1 MVVTRFRE
9 VKLTRK
15 VRVACAGG
23 CGKKLARQQTFWQT
37 LNPFNTNVAGQPKT
51 AFEIGA
57 ELKDKA
63 DAWQPVATCPACAA
77 APTYRCTFTDD
88 GRIGRTHGVEPLT
101 VRAADGDIL
110 AERVFAY
117 ARPHLRSSDVEAFV
131 NLDEMRGFIRCGF
144 QSGASFT
151 IDLVEPAKAVSA

>member
-1 MVVTRFRE
+1 MVTVRFRE

-37 LNPFNTNVAGQPKT
+37 LNPFNTNAEGQPKT
-51 AFEIGA
+51 SSEIYA
-57 ELKDKA
+57 ELDAEA
-63 DAWQPVATCPACAA
+63 DAWQPVATCPACVA
-77 APTYRCTFTDD
+77 APTYRCTFTD

-117 ARPHLRSSDVEAFV
+117 ARPHLRSRDVETFV
-131 NLDEMRGFIRCGF
+131 NLDEMRGFVRCGF